1 MKPKVFVTKPIP
13 EQVEAYLNT
22 HCELDKWEGPEEIP
36 RQQLLDRIAD
46 VEGLL
51 TTGGSIDQELL
62 AHAPRLRVVSNISVG
77 YNNFDLQAM
86 RKRGVWG
93 TNTPHVLTETV
104 ADLAFALILATA
116 RRVAELDKL
125 VKEGRWTDS
134 TDEMLFGTDV
144 HGKTLGIIG
153 MGRIGAAIAK
163 RARYGFDMT
172 VSYYNRHP
180 RPDLEEQWGVTY
192 LPLNNLL
199 QTSDFVLT
207 MIPLTDDTIHF
218 IGKEQFA
225 QMKPTAI
232 FINVSRGKIVDEFA
246 LIEALKKKQIW
257 GAGLDVFEEEPVSP
271 VNPLLQMPNVVTL
284 PHIGSATKQ
293 TRLAMAMLAAKNLV
307 AALQGNEPPDL
318 VPELR
323 MARKRE

>member
-1 MKPKVFVTKPIP
+1 MKPKIYITTRIP
-13 EQVEAYLNT
+13 EQAEAYLT
-22 HCELDKWEGPEEIP
+22 AHCEIHKWEGPEQIP
-36 RQQLLDRIAD
+36 RQQLLDNVKD

-51 TTGGSIDQELL
+51 TTGGSIDRELL
-62 AHAPRLRVVSNISVG
+62 AHAPQLKVVSNISVG

-86 RKRGVWG
+86 RERGVWG

-116 RRVAELDKL
+116 RRVTELDKL
-125 VKEGRWTDS
+125 VKEGRWAHG

-163 RARYGFDMT
+163 RAKYGFDMN

-180 RPDLEEQWGVTY
+180 RHDLEAKWGVTY

-207 MIPLTDDTIHF
+207 MIPLTDDTFHF
-218 IGKEQFA
+218 IGKEHFA
-225 QMKPTAI
+225 CMKPTAI
-232 FINVSRGKIVDEFA
+232 FINVSRGKIVDESA
-246 LIEALKKKQIW
+246 LIEALQQKQIW

-271 VNPLLQMPNVVTL
+271 DNPLLQMPNVVTL
-284 PHIGSATKQ
+284 PHIGSATEQ
-293 TRLAMAMLAAKNLV
+293 TRFAMAMLAVKNLIT
-307 AALQGNEPPDL
+307 ALQGNEPPDL

-323 MARKRE
+323 KGSRRE